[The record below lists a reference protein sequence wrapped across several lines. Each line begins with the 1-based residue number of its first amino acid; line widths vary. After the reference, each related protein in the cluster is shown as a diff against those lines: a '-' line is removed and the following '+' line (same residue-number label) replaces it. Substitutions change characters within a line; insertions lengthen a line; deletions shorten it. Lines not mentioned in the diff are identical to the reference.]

1 MMTADPDK
9 RVFLCVHPYLALPLG
24 FDVTMGMEGSFG
36 GRGRAAILKSLL
48 AGILLAGS
56 TVAQPIQ
63 LYPLEKVRPGQKGYG
78 KTVFHGNEVEKFDVE
93 ILGVLEKFEPR
104 RNLILVRVSGS
115 QLDRTGVFAG
125 MSGSPVYIEEKL
137 VGAIAYSFPFAK
149 EPIAGVT
156 PIQETLDVFK
166 EIHRLRAPPAP
177 ERPRPD
183 ILLESAQ
190 LKLPDYLPPFAPL
203 GFEAQLPGLAS
214 VSPFRLTRIA
224 TPVNTS
230 GFSAPAVEY
239 FRETFRRL
247 GLVPVQGAGGAETSH
262 FSQAPLEPGS
272 SISVELARGDVS
284 LSASGT
290 VTHISGNKIY
300 AFGHPFLNLGYT
312 DMPMNQAA
320 VLTIIPQLNTSHK
333 VAAATRMVGAVKQ
346 DRATGIMGMSGS
358 EARLIPVHLKVR
370 TSRNEDREYAFE
382 TIRDSFLTPFV
393 LTFSVYS
400 SLISSEKALGDQT
413 LRIKSTV
420 SIAEHPEVVF
430 ENNIARP
437 SNNPVA
443 AAVAAAAPAHLLLN
457 SGFEQLE
464 VEHVGIEIE
473 AVEQIWE
480 ATLEK
485 VWQDKL
491 EARPGEEVNLTVF
504 LRKFNGE
511 TMVEK
516 FPVKIPEDILPGPLK
531 IMIGDGLSLAKSDAE
546 SNQGR
551 FIPENVR
558 QLVRAINNLKKN
570 DRLYVRL
577 FRDRPSTVVD
587 GERLS
592 DLPPSFLALYTSRKT
607 SGDVRAV
614 DRAVYVEHE
623 LPATEYVIQGQR
635 VIQVEVKS

>member
-1 MMTADPDK
+1 MK
-9 RVFLCVHPYLALPLG
+9 V
-24 FDVTMGMEGSFG
+24 EGSLG
-36 GRGRAAILKSLL
+36 RRGRAAILRCLL
-48 AGILLAGS
+48 GGILLAGS
-56 TVAQPIQ
+56 AVAEPIR
-63 LYPLEKVRPGQKGYG
+63 LYPLDQVRPGQKGYG
-78 KTVFHGNEVEKFDVE
+78 KTVFQGNRVERFEVE

-104 RNLILVRVSGS
+104 RNLILVRVSGG
-115 QLDRTGVFAG
+115 QLERTGVFAG

-137 VGAIAYSFPFAK
+137 VGAVAYSFPFAK
-149 EPIAGVT
+149 EPVAGVT
-156 PIQETLDVFK
+156 PIQETVDVFK
-166 EIHRLRAPPAP
+166 ETHRLRAPPIP
-177 ERPRPD
+177 EGPRTD
-183 ILLESAQ
+183 ILLESAR
-190 LKLPDYLPPFAPL
+190 LKLPDYLPPSAPL
-203 GFEAQLPGLAS
+203 EFEAELPGLAR
-214 VSPFRLTRIA
+214 VSPFRLIRIA

-230 GFSAPAVEY
+230 GISAPAVEQ

-247 GLVPVQGAGGAETSH
+247 GLAPVQGAGGGRTGDYSP
-262 FSQAPLEPGS
+262 APLEPGS

-312 DMPMNQAA
+312 DMPLNQAA
-320 VLTIIPQLNTSHK
+320 VVTIIPQLNTSHK
-333 VAAATRMVGAVKQ
+333 VSAATRMVGAVKQ
-346 DRATGIMGMSGS
+346 DRATGIMGVSGS
-358 EARLIPVHLKVR
+358 EARMIPVHLKVR
-370 TSRNEDREYAFE
+370 TSRNEDREYVYE
-382 TIRDSFLTPFV
+382 TIRNSFLTPFV

-430 ENNIARP
+430 EYNIARP

-464 VEHVGIEIE
+464 VERVGIEIE

-511 TMVEK
+511 TIVEK
-516 FPVKIPEDILPGPLK
+516 FPIKIPEDIVPGPLK

-546 SNQGR
+546 SNPGR

-623 LPATEYVIQGQR
+623 LQATEYVLQGQR

>member
-1 MMTADPDK
+1 MVK
-9 RVFLCVHPYLALPLG
+9 EY
-24 FDVTMGMEGSFG
+24 SFV
-36 GRGRAAILKSLL
+36 GRGRTAVLKSVL
-48 AGILLAGS
+48 AGILLAGPA
-56 TVAQPIQ
+56 TAQSNE
-63 LYPLEKVRPGQKGYG
+63 LYPLAQVKPGQKGYG
-78 KTVFHGNEVEKFDVE
+78 KTVFQGNKVEKFDVE
-93 ILGVLEKFEPR
+93 VLGVLEKFEPR
-104 RNLILVRVSGS
+104 RNLILVRVSGG

-156 PIQETLDVFK
+156 PIQETVEVFK
-166 EIHRLRAPPAP
+166 EIHRLRSPPAP
-177 ERPRPD
+177 ERPRTD

-203 GFEAQLPGLAS
+203 EFDAGSPGLAGI
-214 VSPFRLTRIA
+214 SPFRLTRIA

-230 GFSAPAVEY
+230 GFSAPAVDY

-272 SISVELARGDVS
+272 SINVELARGDVS

-290 VTHISGNKIY
+290 VTHISGSKIY

-333 VAAATRMVGAVKQ
+333 VAAATRPVGSVKQ
-346 DRATGIMGMSGS
+346 DRATGIMGVSGS

-370 TSRNEDREYAFE
+370 TSRNQDREYVYE

-400 SLISSEKALGDQT
+400 SLISSEKGIGDQT

-443 AAVAAAAPAHLLLN
+443 AAVAAAAPTHLLLN

-464 VEHVGIEIE
+464 VERVGIEIE

-511 TMVEK
+511 TIVEK
-516 FPVKIPEDILPGPLK
+516 FPIKIPDDILPGPLK

-546 SNQGR
+546 SSQGR

-592 DLPPSFLALYTSRKT
+592 DLPPSFLALYTSGKT
-607 SGDVRAV
+607 SGDVRAL

-623 LPATEYVIQGQR
+623 LQATEYVLQGQR
-635 VIQVEVKS
+635 IIQVEVKS

>member
-1 MMTADPDK
+1 
-9 RVFLCVHPYLALPLG
+9 
-24 FDVTMGMEGSFG
+24 MGREGSFG
-36 GRGRAAILKSLL
+36 GRGRAAILQSLL
-48 AGILLAGS
+48 AGILLAGPAGAQS
-56 TVAQPIQ
+56 TE

-78 KTVFHGNEVEKFDVE
+78 KTVFQGNRVEKFDVE

-104 RNLILVRVSGS
+104 RNLILVRVSGG

-125 MSGSPVYIEEKL
+125 MSGSPVYIEDKL
-137 VGAIAYSFPFAK
+137 VGAVAYSFPFAK

-156 PIQETLDVFK
+156 PIQETVDVFK
-166 EIHRLRAPPAP
+166 EIHPLRAPPAP
-177 ERPRPD
+177 ERPRTE
-183 ILLESAQ
+183 ILLESAH

-203 GFEAQLPGLAS
+203 EFEAELPGLAR
-214 VSPFRLTRIA
+214 VSAFRLTRIA
-224 TPVNTS
+224 TPVNAS
-230 GFSAPAVEY
+230 GFSATAVDD

-247 GLVPVQGAGGAETSH
+247 GLVPVQGAGGGRTSD

-272 SISVELARGDVS
+272 SINVELARGDVS

-333 VAAATRMVGAVKQ
+333 VAATTRLVGAVKQ
-346 DRATGIMGMSGS
+346 DRATGIMGVSGS
-358 EARLIPVHLKVR
+358 EARLIPVHLRVR
-370 TSRNEDREYAFE
+370 TSRNEDREYAYE

-400 SLISSEKALGDQT
+400 SLISSEKGLGGQT

-430 ENNIARP
+430 ENNIARS

-464 VEHVGIEIE
+464 VERVGIEIE

-516 FPVKIPEDILPGPLK
+516 FPVKIPDDIVPGPLK

-546 SNQGR
+546 SSQGR

-623 LPATEYVIQGQR
+623 LQATEYVLQGQR

>member
-9 RVFLCVHPYLALPLG
+9 RASFGVRPHACLPLG
-24 FDVTMGMEGSFG
+24 FDVTMGMKGSFG
-36 GRGRAAILKSLL
+36 GRGRAAILQSLL
-48 AGILLAGS
+48 AGILLAGPAGAQS
-56 TVAQPIQ
+56 TD
-63 LYPLEKVRPGQKGYG
+63 LYPLEEVRPGQRGYG
-78 KTVFHGNEVEKFDVE
+78 KTVFQGNKVEKFDVE

-104 RNLILVRVSGS
+104 RNLILVRVSGG

-125 MSGSPVYIEEKL
+125 MSGSPVYIEDKL

-156 PIQETLDVFK
+156 PIQETVDVFK
-166 EIHRLRAPPAP
+166 EIHRLGAPPAP
-177 ERPRPD
+177 ERPRTD

-203 GFEAQLPGLAS
+203 EFEAELPSLAS

-230 GFSAPAVEY
+230 GFSATAVDT

-247 GLVPVQGAGGAETSH
+247 GLVPVQGAGGGKTSH

-333 VAAATRMVGAVKQ
+333 VAAATRLVGAVKQ
-346 DRATGIMGMSGS
+346 DRATGIMGVSGS

-370 TSRNEDREYAFE
+370 TSRNQDREYAYE
-382 TIRDSFLTPFV
+382 TIRDSFLTPFL

-400 SLISSEKALGDQT
+400 SLISSEKGLGDQT

-464 VEHVGIEIE
+464 VERVGIEIE
-473 AVEQIWE
+473 AVEKIWE

-511 TMVEK
+511 TIVEK
-516 FPVKIPEDILPGPLK
+516 FPVKIPDDIVPGPLK

-546 SNQGR
+546 SSQGR

-623 LPATEYVIQGQR
+623 LQATEYVLQGQR

>member
-1 MMTADPDK
+1 
-9 RVFLCVHPYLALPLG
+9 
-24 FDVTMGMEGSFG
+24 MGPKGSFG
-36 GRGRAAILKSLL
+36 GRGRAAILQSLL
-48 AGILLAGS
+48 AGILLAGPAGAQS
-56 TVAQPIQ
+56 TE

-78 KTVFHGNEVEKFDVE
+78 KTVFQGNRVEKFDVE

-104 RNLILVRVSGS
+104 RNLILVRVSGE

-156 PIQETLDVFK
+156 PIQETVDVFK
-166 EIHRLRAPPAP
+166 ETHRLQGPSAP
-177 ERPRPD
+177 ERPRTG

-203 GFEAQLPGLAS
+203 EFEADLPGVAS
-214 VSPFRLTRIA
+214 VSPFRLIRIA

-230 GFSAPAVEY
+230 GFSATAVDH

-247 GLVPVQGAGGAETSH
+247 GLVPVQGAGGGETSD

-272 SISVELARGDVS
+272 SINVELARGDVS

-333 VAAATRMVGAVKQ
+333 VAAATRLVGAIKQ
-346 DRATGIMGMSGS
+346 DRATGIMGVSGS
-358 EARLIPVHLKVR
+358 QARLIPVHLKVR
-370 TSRNEDREYAFE
+370 TSRNQDREYAYE

-400 SLISSEKALGDQT
+400 SLISSEKGLGGQT

-430 ENNIARP
+430 ENNIARS

-464 VEHVGIEIE
+464 VERVGIEIE

-504 LRKFNGE
+504 LRKYNGE
-511 TMVEK
+511 TIVEK
-516 FPVKIPEDILPGPLK
+516 FPVKIPDDIIPGPLK

-623 LPATEYVIQGQR
+623 LQATEYVLQGQR

>member
-1 MMTADPDK
+1 M
-9 RVFLCVHPYLALPLG
+9 
-24 FDVTMGMEGSFG
+24 
-36 GRGRAAILKSLL
+36 
-48 AGILLAGS
+48 
-56 TVAQPIQ
+56 
-63 LYPLEKVRPGQKGYG
+63 
-78 KTVFHGNEVEKFDVE
+78 
-93 ILGVLEKFEPR
+93 
-104 RNLILVRVSGS
+104 
-115 QLDRTGVFAG
+115 
-125 MSGSPVYIEEKL
+125 
-137 VGAIAYSFPFAK
+137 
-149 EPIAGVT
+149 
-156 PIQETLDVFK
+156 
-166 EIHRLRAPPAP
+166 
-177 ERPRPD
+177 
-183 ILLESAQ
+183 
-190 LKLPDYLPPFAPL
+190 
-203 GFEAQLPGLAS
+203 AS

-230 GFSAPAVEY
+230 GFSATAVDY

-247 GLVPVQGAGGAETSH
+247 GLVPVQGAGGGKTSD

-272 SISVELARGDVS
+272 SINVELARGDVS

-333 VAAATRMVGAVKQ
+333 VAAATRLVGAVKQ
-346 DRATGIMGMSGS
+346 DRATGIMGVSGS

-370 TSRNEDREYAFE
+370 TSRNQDREYAYE

-400 SLISSEKALGDQT
+400 SLISSEKGLGGQT

-430 ENNIARP
+430 ENNIARS

-464 VEHVGIEIE
+464 VERVGIEIE

-511 TMVEK
+511 TIVEK
-516 FPVKIPEDILPGPLK
+516 FPVKIPDDIVPGPLK

-623 LPATEYVIQGQR
+623 LQATEYVLQGQR

>member
-1 MMTADPDK
+1 MPEARP
-9 RVFLCVHPYLALPLG
+9 RAGLPLG
-24 FDVTMGMEGSFG
+24 FDVTMGMKGSFG
-36 GRGRAAILKSLL
+36 GRGRAAILQGAL
-48 AGILLAGS
+48 AGILLAVS
-56 TVAQPIQ
+56 AAAQSNE
-63 LYPLEKVRPGQKGYG
+63 LYPLEQVKPGQKGYG
-78 KTVFHGNEVEKFDVE
+78 KTVFQGNKVERFDVE

-104 RNLILVRVSGS
+104 RDLILVRVSGGR
-115 QLDRTGVFAG
+115 LDRTGVFAG
-125 MSGSPVYIEEKL
+125 MSGSPVYIEDKL
-137 VGAIAYSFPFAK
+137 VGAVAYSFPFAK

-156 PIQETLDVFK
+156 PIQETVDVFK
-166 EIHRLRAPPAP
+166 ETHRLQSPPGP
-177 ERPRPD
+177 ERPRTD

-190 LKLPDYLPPFAPL
+190 LELPDYLPPLAPL
-203 GFEAQLPGLAS
+203 EFEAELPGLAG

-230 GFSAPAVEY
+230 GFSATAVDY

-247 GLVPVQGAGGAETSH
+247 GLVPVQGAGGGETDD

-272 SISVELARGDVS
+272 SINVELARGDVS

-333 VAAATRMVGAVKQ
+333 VAAATRLVGAVKQ
-346 DRATGIMGMSGS
+346 DRATGIMGVSGS
-358 EARLIPVHLKVR
+358 EARLIPVHLRVR
-370 TSRNEDREYAFE
+370 TSRNEDREYAYE
-382 TIRDSFLTPFV
+382 TIRDNFLTPFV

-400 SLISSEKALGDQT
+400 SLISSEKGLGDQT

-420 SIAEHPEVVF
+420 SIADHPEVVF

-457 SGFEQLE
+457 SGFEQLQ
-464 VEHVGIEIE
+464 VERVGIEIE

-511 TMVEK
+511 TIVKK
-516 FPVKIPEDILPGPLK
+516 FPVKIPEDIVPGPLK

-546 SNQGR
+546 SSQGR

-570 DRLYVRL
+570 DRLYIRL

-623 LPATEYVIQGQR
+623 LQATEYVLQGQR